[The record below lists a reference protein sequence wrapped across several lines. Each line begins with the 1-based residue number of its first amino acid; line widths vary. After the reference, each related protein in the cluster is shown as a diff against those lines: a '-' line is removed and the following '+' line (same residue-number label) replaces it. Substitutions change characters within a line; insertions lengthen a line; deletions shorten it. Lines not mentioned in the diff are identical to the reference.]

1 MAGHERLQKVLID
14 GAWVESAGRESFQA
28 VNPQTGTELGEIY
41 PVSPWPE
48 VERALQAASAAA
60 WRVRG
65 WTGERFA
72 AFLEA
77 YASRLQKRGEELVAM
92 AHAETALAASP
103 RLKDV
108 ELPRTVN
115 QLRLAAAAARDGSWV
130 QATIDTKANI
140 RSMYGP
146 IGPVAVFGPNNFPF
160 AFNGAAGGDFAAA
173 VAAGNPVIAKGHS
186 SHPGTSRLLIEEA
199 HEAAQETDMPAG
211 FVQLIYRTGHADG
224 EKLVSHPLIGAVGYT
239 GSRSAGLKLKTAAD
253 RAGKPIYLELSS
265 INPVFILPG
274 ALDER
279 LEELAQEFS
288 TSCLM
293 GTGQFCTNPGVV
305 VLPGGATSEAFVRA
319 VAKRFREAPA
329 GTMLGEGVRKSLAS
343 GIATLISAGA
353 TVVAGG
359 KPQGGGAITHENT
372 LLRVDGDAF
381 LAHPE
386 RLQTEAFGN
395 ESLFVVAKTAEQL
408 VEIARHLE
416 GNLTGCLY
424 THRGGQD
431 DALYDRVAAVLRTRV
446 GRLLNDKMP
455 TGVAV
460 SPAMNHGGPFPA
472 TGHPGFTAVGI
483 PASLHRFAML
493 ECYDN
498 VRPHR
503 LPPALKDENPT
514 GKMWRLI
521 DGTWTVS

>member
-1 MAGHERLQKVLID
+1 MGLPVHKVLID
-14 GAWVESAGRESFQA
+14 GAWIDSAGRETFQA
-28 VNPQTGTELGEIY
+28 VNPQTGTKVGEIY

-77 YASRLQKRGEELVAM
+77 YASRLEKRAAELVAM

-108 ELPRTVN
+108 ELPRTAN
-115 QLRLAAAAARDGSWV
+115 QLRQAAAAARDGSWV

-186 SHPGTSRLLIEEA
+186 SHPGTSRLLAEEA
-199 HEAAQETDMPAG
+199 HAAAKETDMPAG

-239 GSRSAGLKLKTAAD
+239 GSRSAGLKLKAAAD

-288 TSCLM
+288 ASCLM

-305 VLPGGATSEAFVRA
+305 VLPGGATSETFVNA

-329 GTMLGEGVRKSLAS
+329 GTMLGEGVRENLAN
-343 GIATLISAGA
+343 GIATLISGGA

-359 KPQGGGAITHENT
+359 NPQGGPAITHDNT
-372 LLRVDGDAF
+372 LLRVDGDVF
-381 LAHPE
+381 LANPE

-395 ESLFVVAKTAEQL
+395 ESLFVVAKNAEQMQ
-408 VEIARHLE
+408 EIARHLE
-416 GNLTGCLY
+416 GNLTGCIY
-424 THRGGQD
+424 SHRGGQD

-483 PASLHRFAML
+483 PASLRRFAML

-503 LPPALKDENPT
+503 LPPALRDENPT
-514 GKMWRLI
+514 GKMWRMV
-521 DGTWTVS
+521 DGNWMQR

>member
-1 MAGHERLQKVLID
+1 MAVQKVLID
-14 GAWVESAGRESFQA
+14 GAWVESKGRETFQA
-28 VNPQTGTELGEIY
+28 VNPQTGKPLDELY
-41 PVSPWPE
+41 PVSPWAE
-48 VERALQAASAAA
+48 VERAVEAAAAAA

-65 WTGERFA
+65 WAGDRFA

-77 YASRLQKRGEELVAM
+77 FAGRLEKRGEELVAM
-92 AHAETALAASP
+92 AHAETALAVTP

-115 QLRLAAAAARDGSWV
+115 QLRQAAAAARDGSWAT
-130 QATIDTKANI
+130 ATIDSKANI

-186 SHPGTSRLLIEEA
+186 SHPGTSRILSEEA
-199 HEAAQETDMPAG
+199 QQAAKETDMPNG
-211 FVQLIYRTGHADG
+211 FVQLIYRTGHSDG
-224 EKLVSHPLIGAVGYT
+224 ERLAAHPLLGSIGYT

-253 RAGKPIYLELSS
+253 AVGKPIYLELSS
-265 INPVFILPG
+265 INPVFVLPG

-279 LEELAQEFS
+279 LEDLAQEFT

-293 GTGQFCTNPGVV
+293 GTGQFCTNPGLV
-305 VLPGGATSEAFVRA
+305 VLPGGSTSETFVA
-319 VAKRFREAPA
+319 AAAKRFKEAPA
-329 GTMLGEGVRKSLAS
+329 GTMLGEGVRKNLAE
-343 GIATLISAGA
+343 GIKTLVAAGA
-353 TVVAGG
+353 KVLAGG
-359 KPQGGGAITHENT
+359 KTQDGPAICYQNT
-372 LLRVDGDAF
+372 LLRVDGDTF
-381 LAHPE
+381 LAHAE

-395 ESLFVVAKTAEQL
+395 ESLFVVARDAEQML
-408 VEIARHLE
+408 EIAGQLE
-416 GNLTGCLY
+416 GNLTGCIY
-424 THRGGQD
+424 SHRGGND
-431 DALYDRVAAVLRTRV
+431 DALYERVAAVLRTKV

-483 PASLHRFAML
+483 PASIKRFAVL

-503 LPPALKDENPT
+503 LPPALRDENPT
-514 GKMWRLI
+514 GMWRFV
-521 DGTWTVS
+521 DGTWSQT